1 MILGFMLFTEVITM
15 TNSNKSYIK
24 TKFFHYVMPSVAAMW
39 VYTIYTMVD
48 GIFVARGVGE
58 DALAAV
64 NLAMPVV
71 NAAFALGILFAV
83 GASTRASV
91 CKGRGE
97 RSGADKV
104 FTGSVIAVALVGLT
118 VAAAILLFLDEV
130 ALFLG
135 ATDETIDYVKQYLG
149 IITAFIPFYMTSYNL
164 EVLVKADGFPQ
175 TAIKTCVAAACCN
188 IVLDALFVLVFHW
201 GIAGAAIAT
210 GLSQLM
216 SFSIYMKHFL
226 SAKSEFSFV
235 KINAGEL
242 KEAFCRTRFGVAD
255 CMTELSVGICIFVF
269 NRVLLSISGND
280 GVVIYTIISY
290 FSQLVLM
297 TMMGINQG
305 TQPLISY
312 YYGKEKTSFC
322 RYIFKI
328 ALCCAGVCSLLA
340 FAIGLIYPDP
350 IVGVYID
357 NEASPQLFEQSV
369 HAFRLYSPA
378 FLPLGAVITL
388 MGYFT
393 SIELPKSAMSI
404 SVGRG
409 LIFTSVFV
417 LIFSFFFGEAGVWT
431 AAAAS
436 EICALVLAL
445 TLYDKKIR
453 S

>member
-1 MILGFMLFTEVITM
+1 MKKVYLIGALLSFGLLAEAQSFMRFEDKAFNFGAKVGF
-15 TNSNKSYIK
+15 NN
-24 TKFFHYVMPSVAAMW
+24 
-39 VYTIYTMVD
+39 
-48 GIFVARGVGE
+48 
-58 DALAAV
+58 
-64 NLAMPVV
+64 
-71 NAAFALGILFAV
+71 
-83 GASTRASV
+83 
-91 CKGRGE
+91 
-97 RSGADKV
+97 
-104 FTGSVIAVALVGLT
+104 
-118 VAAAILLFLDEV
+118 
-130 ALFLG
+130 
-135 ATDETIDYVKQYLG
+135 ID
-149 IITAFIPFYMTSYNL
+149 
-164 EVLVKADGFPQ
+164 
-175 TAIKTCVAAACCN
+175 AIK
-188 IVLDALFVLVFHW
+188 
-201 GIAGAAIAT
+201 
-210 GLSQLM
+210 
-216 SFSIYMKHFL
+216 
-226 SAKSEFSFV
+226 
-235 KINAGEL
+235 
-242 KEAFCRTRFGVAD
+242 
-255 CMTELSVGICIFVF
+255 F
-269 NRVLLSISGND
+269 N
-280 GVVIYTIISY
+280 
-290 FSQLVLM
+290 FE
-297 TMMGINQG
+297 
-305 TQPLISY
+305 Y

-357 NEASPQLFEQSV
+357 SEASPQLFEQSV

-417 LIFSFFFGEAGVWT
+417 LIFSFFFGETGVWT

>member
-1 MILGFMLFTEVITM
+1 
-15 TNSNKSYIK
+15 
-24 TKFFHYVMPSVAAMW
+24 
-39 VYTIYTMVD
+39 
-48 GIFVARGVGE
+48 
-58 DALAAV
+58 
-64 NLAMPVV
+64 
-71 NAAFALGILFAV
+71 
-83 GASTRASV
+83 
-91 CKGRGE
+91 
-97 RSGADKV
+97 
-104 FTGSVIAVALVGLT
+104 
-118 VAAAILLFLDEV
+118 
-130 ALFLG
+130 
-135 ATDETIDYVKQYLG
+135 
-149 IITAFIPFYMTSYNL
+149 
-164 EVLVKADGFPQ
+164 
-175 TAIKTCVAAACCN
+175 
-188 IVLDALFVLVFHW
+188 
-201 GIAGAAIAT
+201 
-210 GLSQLM
+210 
-216 SFSIYMKHFL
+216 
-226 SAKSEFSFV
+226 
-235 KINAGEL
+235 
-242 KEAFCRTRFGVAD
+242 
-255 CMTELSVGICIFVF
+255 MTELSVGICIFVF

-357 NEASPQLFEQSV
+357 SEASPQLFEQSV

>member
-1 MILGFMLFTEVITM
+1 M
-15 TNSNKSYIK
+15 
-24 TKFFHYVMPSVAAMW
+24 
-39 VYTIYTMVD
+39 
-48 GIFVARGVGE
+48 
-58 DALAAV
+58 
-64 NLAMPVV
+64 
-71 NAAFALGILFAV
+71 
-83 GASTRASV
+83 
-91 CKGRGE
+91 
-97 RSGADKV
+97 
-104 FTGSVIAVALVGLT
+104 
-118 VAAAILLFLDEV
+118 
-130 ALFLG
+130 
-135 ATDETIDYVKQYLG
+135 
-149 IITAFIPFYMTSYNL
+149 
-164 EVLVKADGFPQ
+164 
-175 TAIKTCVAAACCN
+175 
-188 IVLDALFVLVFHW
+188 
-201 GIAGAAIAT
+201 
-210 GLSQLM
+210 
-216 SFSIYMKHFL
+216 
-226 SAKSEFSFV
+226 
-235 KINAGEL
+235 
-242 KEAFCRTRFGVAD
+242 
-255 CMTELSVGICIFVF
+255 GICIFVF

-404 SVGRG
+404 SVERG

-436 EICALVLAL
+436 ETCALVLAL
-445 TLYDKKIR
+445 VLYDKKIR